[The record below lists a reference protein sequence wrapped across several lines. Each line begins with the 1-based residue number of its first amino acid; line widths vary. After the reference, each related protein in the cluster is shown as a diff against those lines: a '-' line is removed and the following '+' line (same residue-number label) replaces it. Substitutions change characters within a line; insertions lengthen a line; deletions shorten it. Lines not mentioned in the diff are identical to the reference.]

1 MTGDVSPCPAPAFGS
16 GFPREQENPV
26 RRIPDRA
33 LLTLGAFLT
42 ALLCALTI
50 VVNANASTYHSGAS
64 WYGGP
69 CDRQDNNRPAWGPA
83 NTVPGIARYDDATR
97 RGLFLLTDLHT
108 HRRVVA
114 VHSDKGPAPWVASR
128 RTETG
133 WRIRLD
139 VNYTAAMALGYRAP
153 GGCVQG
159 WRYGEKIRVTSLSRR
174 RASWWARRTRTE
186 LDSRWIWFR
195 R

>member
-1 MTGDVSPCPAPAFGS
+1 M
-16 GFPREQENPV
+16 
-26 RRIPDRA
+26 
-33 LLTLGAFLT
+33 GAFIT
-42 ALLCALTI
+42 ALLCALT
-50 VVNANASTYHSGAS
+50 VVYNAHGSTYHSGAS

-69 CDRQDNNRPAWGPA
+69 CDHQDNNRPAWGPA

-128 RTETG
+128 PTETG

-186 LDSRWIWFR
+186 LDSRWVWFR